1 MVECGVR
8 QCFPCRDVLSDSI
21 SQWYD
26 KSLHAGIS
34 VKFEST
40 SEKHLRLTQI
50 SLRTAARTMIHL
62 VKFVSLGSDVIHQNL
77 VGRELELDGCPADQ
91 SEVSIL
97 CWSGPITAHL
107 VYSVFLSRTPLLSS
121 WMTWTQR
128 RAWQHTSGQWIFCG
142 NILVKYWCPHPV
154 LHVQLAELA
163 VCLDLAV
170 AAGHLLHEGA
180 QLHGLGDQGAAHG
193 AVVGVR
199 LGGEGE
205 VVPGQGE
212 DVMEMLDGW
221 WQMWKSYCVILF

>member
-1 MVECGVR
+1 MLVWTNHSSPGVLCLLEPHSAP
-8 QCFPCRDVLSDSI
+8 QLVDDLDPE
-21 SQWYD
+21 
-26 KSLHAGIS
+26 AGLTTHIRS
-34 VKFEST
+34 VD
-40 SEKHLRLTQI
+40 
-50 SLRTAARTMIHL
+50 M
-62 VKFVSLGSDVIHQNL
+62 
-77 VGRELELDGCPADQ
+77 
-91 SEVSIL
+91 
-97 CWSGPITAHL
+97 
-107 VYSVFLSRTPLLSS
+107 
-121 WMTWTQR
+121 
-128 RAWQHTSGQWIFCG
+128 CG

-212 DVMEMLDGW
+212 DVMEMLDG
-221 WQMWKSYCVILF
+221 